1 VPQIRTEQHGRVATL
16 IIDNPE
22 RRNAMNS
29 EMYQQVPTAVDAV
42 LANPGTRCVVLRGA
56 GTRAFG
62 AGSDISEF
70 PKRRTGEEAGRFDS
84 SEHRAWRAL
93 ESIPIPVIASIHG
106 PCMGGGLAMALHTDI
121 RLAADDAKFSLPP
134 AKLGLAYP
142 PPAVDRVVA
151 LVGPSMAKLLLFS
164 ARTIDAGEALRI
176 GLVDEVVAKADL
188 DTHTMSMAERICD
201 LSPLS
206 IRAAKLAVDSTADPS
221 LIPKTKESV
230 AQCYASADFREGV
243 SAFMQ
248 KRQPEFKGA

>member
-1 VPQIRTEQHGRVATL
+1 VPQIRTEQHDRVAVL

-29 EMYQQVPTAVDAV
+29 EMYRQVPQAVDNV
-42 LANPGTRCVVLRGA
+42 LSKPDTRCVVLRGA
-56 GTRAFG
+56 GSRAFG

-70 PKRRTGEEAGRFDS
+70 PRRRTGDEAGHFDS
-84 SEHRAWRAL
+84 SEHRAWRSI

-106 PCMGGGLAMALHTDI
+106 PCMGGGIAIALHADI
-121 RLAADDAKFSLPP
+121 RIAADDAKFSVPP

-142 PPAVDRVVA
+142 PPAVDRLVR

-164 ARTIDAGEALRI
+164 ALTIDAREALRI
-176 GLVDEVVAKADL
+176 GLVDELLPKADL
-188 DTHTMSMAERICD
+188 DRYTMSLAERFCD

-206 IRAAKLAVDSTADPS
+206 IRSAKLAVDSTSDPS

-248 KRQPEFKGA
+248 KRRPEFKGC